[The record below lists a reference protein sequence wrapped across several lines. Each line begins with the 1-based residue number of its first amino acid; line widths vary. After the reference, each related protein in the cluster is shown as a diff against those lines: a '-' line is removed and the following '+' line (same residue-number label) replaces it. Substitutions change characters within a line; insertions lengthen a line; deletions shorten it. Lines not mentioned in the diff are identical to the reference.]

1 MVAGTFR
8 PRFPGDGV
16 PDVPPRDHCPRSAHE
31 ANVRSPFYKTEAQRS
46 GFGFGSRSDEV
57 TELSRPRGSEG
68 YAVRG
73 DSESEGFIFGKHK
86 NKSLRRPSGAAGGN

>member
-8 PRFPGDGV
+8 QHFAGYGAL
-16 PDVPPRDHCPRSAHE
+16 DVPPLDYCPRSAHE

-86 NKSLRRPSGAAGGN
+86 KKSLRRPSGAAGGN